1 MMDVLEV
8 DHLTK
13 TFGATKAVDD
23 VGLRVTEGSIYGFVG
38 ENGAGKTTTMRLI
51 LGLIKPD
58 AGEVRVC
65 GHPVRFGM
73 TRTNRFVGY
82 LPDVPEFYPYMRAT
96 EYMRFC
102 GEVAGLGASEISRR
116 SGELLEMV
124 GLGQERKKIGAYSR
138 GMKQRLGLAQALI
151 TRPSLLI
158 CDEPTSALDP
168 VGRKEVLEIL
178 NLIRAQTT
186 VLFST
191 HILSDVERVCDRAA
205 VIHKGRIVMDGSLD
219 DLVARH
225 GSRGLRIEFASM
237 DDATRFRSLVP
248 PWLITGQD
256 GEEVIMAGAMESDK
270 LQVIERLATY
280 GILPVRFES
289 ITPSVETLLLEAVS

>member
-1 MMDVLEV
+1 
-8 DHLTK
+8 
-13 TFGATKAVDD
+13 
-23 VGLRVTEGSIYGFVG
+23 
-38 ENGAGKTTTMRLI
+38 MRLI

-58 AGEVRVC
+58 AGDILVC

-73 TRTNRFVGY
+73 TTTNRFVGY
-82 LPDVPEFYPYMRAT
+82 LPDVPEFYPYMRSE
-96 EYMRFC
+96 EYLRFC
-102 GEVAGLGASEISRR
+102 GEVAGLGASQIKKR

-124 GLGQERKKIGAYSR
+124 GLAQVHKKIGAYSR

-205 VIHKGRIVMDGSLD
+205 VIHQGRIVMDGSLA
-219 DLVARH
+219 DLTARH
-225 GSRGLRIEFASM
+225 GSRGLRIEFASFE
-237 DDATRFRSLVP
+237 DATRFRALVP
-248 PWLITGQD
+248 PWLITGQEGD
-256 GEEVIMAGAMESDK
+256 EVIMAGAAWSDK
-270 LQVIERLATY
+270 RQVIERLAGA
-280 GILPVRFES
+280 GIVPVRFET
-289 ITPSVETLLLEAVS
+289 ITPSVEDLLLEAVS

>member
-1 MMDVLEV
+1 MDVLEI

-23 VGLRVTEGSIYGFVG
+23 VSLRVTEGSIYGFVG

-58 AGEVRVC
+58 AGEVSVC

-82 LPDVPEFYPYMRAT
+82 LPDVPEFYPFMRAT
-96 EYMRFC
+96 EYLRFC
-102 GEVAGLGASEISRR
+102 GDVAGLGASEIKRR

-124 GLGQERKKIGAYSR
+124 GLAQVRKKIGAYSR

-168 VGRKEVLEIL
+168 VGRQEVLEIL
-178 NLIRAQTT
+178 GRIKVQTT

-191 HILSDVERVCDRAA
+191 HILSDVERICDRAA
-205 VIHKGRIVMDGSLD
+205 VIHQGRIVMDGSLA
-219 DLVARH
+219 DLVERH
-225 GSRGLRIEFASM
+225 GSRGLRIEFASL
-237 DDATRFRSLVP
+237 DDAAHFRTLVP
-248 PWLITGQD
+248 SWLVTGQE
-256 GEEVIMAGAMESDK
+256 GSEVIMAAAQETDK
-270 LQVIERLATY
+270 RQVIERLASF
-280 GILPVRFES
+280 GIVPVRFES
-289 ITPSVETLLLEAVS
+289 ITPSVEDLLLEAVS